1 MMRGPVYL
9 VGSGEDGLLA
19 KLARR
24 AQDAAR
30 GGRPLRVA
38 VSYAPVAGDAGGLKF
53 MSARM
58 GRLFPGATI
67 ERFRVAGEEQG
78 DARLGTPAVASP
90 RVAGAESADEARA
103 IVDRA
108 ELVFVSGGDATLGAR
123 ILDESGASAWLREA
137 NARGVAMMGV
147 SAGSIALG
155 AWWADWHEDESGD
168 EEDHLARTGLVRGI
182 GAVPGHVFDTHNE
195 EDDWD
200 ELRFVAKL
208 CARRGETARFLG
220 IPTGGAL
227 VFPGDGAMET
237 VGRAPFV
244 LGDAH

>member
-9 VGSGEDGLLA
+9 VGSGEDAVLA
-19 KLARR
+19 KVARR
-24 AQDAAR
+24 AQDAATR
-30 GGRPLRVA
+30 ADRSPLRVA

-58 GRLFPGATI
+58 GRLFPSATI
-67 ERFRVAGEEQG
+67 ERFRVAGEEQ
-78 DARLGTPAVASP
+78 AP
-90 RVAGAESADEARA
+90 SADEARA

-108 ELVFVSGGDATLGAR
+108 DLVFVSGGDATLGAR
-123 ILDESGASAWLREA
+123 ILDDSGASAWLREA

-147 SAGSIALG
+147 SAGTIALG

-208 CARRGETARFLG
+208 CARRGETARFMG

-227 VFPGDGAMET
+227 VFHGDGSMET
-237 VGRAPFV
+237 VGHPPFV